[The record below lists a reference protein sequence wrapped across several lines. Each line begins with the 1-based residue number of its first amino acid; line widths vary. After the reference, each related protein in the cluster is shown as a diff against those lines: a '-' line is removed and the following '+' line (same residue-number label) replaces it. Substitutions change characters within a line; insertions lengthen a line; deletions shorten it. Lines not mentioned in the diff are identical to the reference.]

1 MNIGHKKFE
10 ATCSYCDIAIKV
22 PFKPDAERNV
32 YCREKQEC
40 RTKDQEYRKANPNIY
55 EKFKKKINPLKPAE
69 EPKPADDEKTIEIK
83 IADKPAEEPEID
95 KLKKRL
101 TEYQYHIA
109 ELQNTQKRRD
119 KETEQKLELGNI
131 QIIQNIIPIYENL
144 VRLVDNSPN
153 DSSTKALTMIIK
165 DIKSLLAKQSVEFI
179 QAEGNPFDPLL
190 HDADDF
196 TENSDFDD
204 NVVVQEIQR
213 GYKIHGNVVR
223 PSKVIVN
230 KNTVSS
236 SVDINE

>member
-1 MNIGHKKFE
+1 MEN
-10 ATCSYCDIAIKV
+10 S
-22 PFKPDAERNV
+22 
-32 YCREKQEC
+32 
-40 RTKDQEYRKANPNIY
+40 PNDSLD
-55 EKFKKKINPLKPAE
+55 NSPN
-69 EPKPADDEKTIEIK
+69 DS
-83 IADKPAEEPEID
+83 
-95 KLKKRL
+95 
-101 TEYQYHIA
+101 
-109 ELQNTQKRRD
+109 
-119 KETEQKLELGNI
+119 LENSPNESL
-131 QIIQNIIPIYENL
+131 
-144 VRLVDNSPN
+144 DNSPN

-179 QAEGNPFDPLL
+179 QAEGNPFNPLL